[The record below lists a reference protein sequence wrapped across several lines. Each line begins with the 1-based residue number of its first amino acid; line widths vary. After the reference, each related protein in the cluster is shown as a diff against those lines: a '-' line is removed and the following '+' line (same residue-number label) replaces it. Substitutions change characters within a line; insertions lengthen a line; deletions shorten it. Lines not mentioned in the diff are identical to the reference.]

1 MIIHVYEYVC
11 ITLVW
16 FGLFKWL
23 RNISEYLYRLKY
35 MLLIEKE
42 QSNKT
47 MHLFK
52 NMEKYR
58 DRCTSSKIYNYV
70 LVPGKTHLYVSRNP
84 EEMTA

>member
-1 MIIHVYEYVC
+1 M
-11 ITLVW
+11 
-16 FGLFKWL
+16 F
-23 RNISEYLYRLKY
+23 
-35 MLLIEKE
+35 LIEKE
-42 QSNKT
+42 QTNKT